1 MKIREYVDRNLPLS
15 IRYTPKDEGKL
26 FGLPKPYIVP
36 CAADNFQEMYYWDT
50 YFSNVGLILRG
61 DIEQAKNNVDNL
73 LSMIQRFGF
82 VLNGS
87 SQYYLYN
94 SQPPFLA
101 QMIREV
107 YDEIQDR
114 EWLTQCYE
122 LLKKEHTFWTEKRG
136 TKCGLSR
143 YGCEELPKKWIEDGK
158 NGMIW
163 RLGFRPEGMT
173 DKELAYAYRSSGESG
188 WDFSPRFGWE
198 GYEYAPVDLNSLL
211 YGQETQLSYFAAE
224 LEKHKEAEEWRGFAD
239 QRAELMRKYLKSDDG
254 VFYDYHIS
262 KKELNRLVS
271 VACFYPLYFRLAT
284 EEEARA
290 TLGVLEKIEM
300 QYGVATC
307 EKKEFVGTYQ
317 WAYPNGWPPLQRIM
331 VQGLLNYGYI
341 EEAKRIA
348 LKYVDLVETCF
359 DSTGHLWEKYNVVAG
374 NVQVVNEYDMP
385 PMLGWTFGTYY
396 FCCNV
401 LGKDVK

>member
-114 EWLTQCYE
+114 EWLAQCYE

-136 TKCGLSR
+136 TKCGLS
-143 YGCEELPKKWIEDGK
+143 
-158 NGMIW
+158 
-163 RLGFRPEGMT
+163 
-173 DKELAYAYRSSGESG
+173 
-188 WDFSPRFGWE
+188 
-198 GYEYAPVDLNSLL
+198 
-211 YGQETQLSYFAAE
+211 
-224 LEKHKEAEEWRGFAD
+224 
-239 QRAELMRKYLKSDDG
+239 
-254 VFYDYHIS
+254 
-262 KKELNRLVS
+262 
-271 VACFYPLYFRLAT
+271 
-284 EEEARA
+284 
-290 TLGVLEKIEM
+290 
-300 QYGVATC
+300 
-307 EKKEFVGTYQ
+307 
-317 WAYPNGWPPLQRIM
+317 
-331 VQGLLNYGYI
+331 
-341 EEAKRIA
+341 
-348 LKYVDLVETCF
+348 
-359 DSTGHLWEKYNVVAG
+359 
-374 NVQVVNEYDMP
+374 
-385 PMLGWTFGTYY
+385 
-396 FCCNV
+396 
-401 LGKDVK
+401 